1 MEYFMSFFEIVVLP
15 NGDIALKRD
24 NDIDEPII
32 RISFSTD
39 VDGLSEESKIN
50 VAKAMIDAGID
61 LFDKMNL
68 DLLQTKENVLSPDIS
83 TVIH

>member
-1 MEYFMSFFEIVVLP
+1 MSFFEIVVLP

>member
-39 VDGLSEESKIN
+39 VDGLLIGGASLNSETFYKIY
-50 VAKAMIDAGID
+50 
-61 LFDKMNL
+61 NL
-68 DLLQTKENVLSPDIS
+68 S
-83 TVIH
+83 

>member
-1 MEYFMSFFEIVVLP
+1 MS
-15 NGDIALKRD
+15 
-24 NDIDEPII
+24 DETGILELI
-32 RISFSTD
+32 GRTSTIFGTD

>member
-1 MEYFMSFFEIVVLP
+1 MSFFEIVVLP

-32 RISFSTD
+32 RISFSKE
-39 VDGLSEESKIN
+39 VEGFPEESRIN

-61 LFDKMNL
+61 LFDKMDL
-68 DLLQTKENVLSPDIS
+68 DILQKKENDQSPDIS
-83 TVIH
+83 TIIH